1 MRSDVLGTGRL
12 QAASVCRRTT
22 SFGARTACRPP
33 CGTSSSPLRQPY
45 YALFHPSSLQRTHPG
60 VAPVVPEQKRCEEHC
75 TTSCNN
81 VQLRLQH
88 GTTSCNKLQLRLQQ
102 TATAFATRHNIL
114 QQRATSFA
122 TQHSILG
129 HARCGADLC
138 AGHIR
143 QWQLHHEHVLARVC
157 WRQPGPRNAQ
167 RRGGPFR
174 QLVARCASRLTHALA
189 RAVDDTALPLLRAP
203 SAETPGCA
211 VGASQWRTYI
221 KSRKAPPWTPTRSRR
236 S

>member
-1 MRSDVLGTGRL
+1 MLSDVLGTGRL
-12 QAASVCRRTT
+12 QATGRVCRRTT

-60 VAPVVPEQKRCEEHC
+60 AAPVVPEQKRCEEHC

-88 GTTSCNKLQLRLQQ
+88 GTTSCNNVQHRLQP
-102 TATAFATRHNIL
+102 
-114 QQRATSFA
+114 
-122 TQHSILG
+122 QHSILG

-174 QLVARCASRLTHALA
+174 QFVARCASRHTHALA

-211 VGASQWRTYI
+211 VGASQRRTYI
-221 KSRKAPPWTPTRSRR
+221 KSRKAPPWTPPTPARSRR